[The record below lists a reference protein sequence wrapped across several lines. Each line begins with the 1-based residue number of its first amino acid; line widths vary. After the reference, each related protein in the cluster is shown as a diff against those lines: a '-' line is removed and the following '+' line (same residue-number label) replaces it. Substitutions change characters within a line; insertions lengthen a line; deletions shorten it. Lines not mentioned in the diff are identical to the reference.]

1 MADNAPSW
9 TDVLSAFLAY
19 PEKIALLLV
28 LFAGA
33 WRWLR
38 ELWVER
44 KDDSHHESII
54 EILMKENREL
64 RVENKDLRDEL
75 RKTQEDDR

>member
-9 TDVLSAFLAY
+9 TDILSAFLAY

-44 KDDSHHESII
+44 KDDSHHETII

-64 RVENKDLRDEL
+64 RVENKELRDEL

>member
-1 MADNAPSW
+1 VADNAPSW
-9 TDVLSAFLAY
+9 TTVLSTFLSY
-19 PEKIALLLV
+19 PEKVALLLV
-28 LFAGA
+28 LFTGA

-54 EILMKENREL
+54 EIIMK
-64 RVENKDLRDEL
+64 ENKDLRAENKEL
-75 RKTQEDDR
+75 REELRRSQEDVH